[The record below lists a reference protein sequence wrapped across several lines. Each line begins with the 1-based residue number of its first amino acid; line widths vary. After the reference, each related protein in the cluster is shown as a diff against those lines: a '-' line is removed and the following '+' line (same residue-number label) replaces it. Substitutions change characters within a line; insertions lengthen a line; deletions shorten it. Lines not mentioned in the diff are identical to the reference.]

1 MSIRYKDDS
10 IWVCMYALEEP
21 TFFVVPTASCIYLQV
36 YLYYCSYFCCVCSY
50 ERLWVQS
57 TWSSHT
63 FCRATKVYLISLY
76 LLSAA
81 HTCSLWCVCISDFIG
96 HGDGTYTCDVLCL
109 LVSAAAL
116 SLHPCLVYTC
126 KKRKTMTSILVCTS
140 KKKTHS
146 MSSWT
151 ALIDGMVSL
160 HLWVVFCS
168 VHILTRVSVHCP
180 SVIQGKTVSFF
191 LMIITTHYAPIDL
204 VHQHGDTHRRLKVL
218 HIYHSNFL
226 SM

>member
-140 KKKTHS
+140 KKKNTFH
-146 MSSWT
+146 
-151 ALIDGMVSL
+151 
-160 HLWVVFCS
+160 
-168 VHILTRVSVHCP
+168 
-180 SVIQGKTVSFF
+180 VIMDS
-191 LMIITTHYAPIDL
+191 
-204 VHQHGDTHRRLKVL
+204 THRWDGFFTSVSSLL
-218 HIYHSNFL
+218 LCAYSHSCVGAL
-226 SM
+226 SIRYTGKNCIFFFDDYNDALRANWFGTPTRWHP